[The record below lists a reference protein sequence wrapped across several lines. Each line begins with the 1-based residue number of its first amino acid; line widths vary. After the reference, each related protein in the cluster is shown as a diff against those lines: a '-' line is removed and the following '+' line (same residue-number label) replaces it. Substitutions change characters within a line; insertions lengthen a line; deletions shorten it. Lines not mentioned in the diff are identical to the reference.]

1 MTTAVLAELPAGAY
15 AERNDRPP
23 GAVDRFAA
31 AIAAPIL
38 RRRAAAWQRWAA
50 FPALVDA
57 AGGDLESLSDV
68 ALREA
73 ATAIGRD
80 LRRQGLTDPLVSRA
94 FALVRAAAGRT
105 IGQRHFPVQIIGGR
119 VLLAGQV
126 AEMETG
132 EGKTLTATLA
142 ATTAALAGIPAH
154 VVTVNDYLASRDA
167 ERMGPIYRALGL
179 TVNAVIHGLAPE
191 ARRAAYESDVTYV
204 SNKELAFDYLR
215 DRLVLGHHGSRI
227 DLQLERL
234 AGRDPRARRL
244 ILRGLHF
251 AIVDEADS
259 VLVDEARTPLIISA
273 EGEPGAERHL
283 YTTAITLAARLRPG
297 DDFRLD
303 ERERDIQLTDAGVA
317 ALADRA
323 QALGGVWRGRLRR
336 EQLVR
341 QALTASHL
349 LERDRHYIVLDGK
362 VQIVDEFTG
371 RVMSDR
377 SWEHGLQ
384 QMVEVKEDC
393 AITAPNRS
401 LARISYQRFFRRYL
415 RLAGMTG
422 TAREVRAELWSV
434 YKLAVVAIPTH
445 RPPQRRFEGDR
456 VFATQAA
463 KWDAVTARASEIHA
477 TGRPLLIGTRSVGAS
492 EHLGALF
499 ERAGLPHALLNAR
512 QDAREAEIVSEAGQ
526 RGRIMV
532 ATNMAGRGTDI
543 ALGPGVQALG
553 GLHVIA
559 TERHEARRI
568 DRQLFGRTARQ
579 GDPGSYETM
588 ASLEDEIGS
597 YAPRWVRLAA
607 LFTRPD
613 GAVPLWIA
621 RWAIG
626 WAQRAAERAHERARA
641 DLLRFDEQLESTL
654 AFSGRRE

>member
-23 GAVDRFAA
+23 GGVDRFAA
-31 AIAAPIL
+31 SIAAPIL

-57 AGGDLESLSDV
+57 AGGDLESLSDA

-94 FALVRAAAGRT
+94 FALVREAAGRT

-126 AEMETG
+126 AEMQTG

-142 ATTAALAGIPAH
+142 ATTAALAGIPTH
-154 VVTVNDYLASRDA
+154 VVTVNDYLAARDA

-179 TVNAVIHGLAPE
+179 TVSAVIHGPAPE

-283 YTTAITLAARLRPG
+283 YTTAISLAARLRPG
-297 DDFRLD
+297 DEFRID
-303 ERERDIQLTDAGVA
+303 GRERDVQLTDAGVA
-317 ALADRA
+317 VLADRA

-349 LERDRHYIVLDGK
+349 LERDRHYIVIDGK